1 MRVMGFRPLRILGR
15 TGTGACP
22 YAGMKRCWWVPA
34 SAGMTEGWGGKDG
47 RGAGMAL
54 VSQDLA
60 QE

>member
-1 MRVMGFRPLRILGR
+1 ME
-15 TGTGACP
+15 
-22 YAGMKRCWWVPA
+22 RCWWIPA
-34 SAGMTEGWGGKDG
+34 SAGMTVEGAGMTDGFRGKDG